1 MWRWVNKICLSLTD
15 RLFKRQKIPE
25 AEVSGLP
32 DISAIVPMVEVEHV
46 VVPPLAGI
54 EADFCN
60 EEQTRRKAVRD
71 IFDKYS
77 VSMEDA
83 RSAEKFINK

>member
-1 MWRWVNKICLSLTD
+1 MWRWMNKIRLCLTD

-32 DISAIVPMVEVEHV
+32 DISAIVPMVEVEPV

-54 EADFCN
+54 EADFGN

>member
-1 MWRWVNKICLSLTD
+1 MWRWMNKIRLSLTD
-15 RLFKRQKIPE
+15 RIFKRQKIPE

-46 VVPPLAGI
+46 VVPPLAGV

>member
-1 MWRWVNKICLSLTD
+1 MWRWMNKIRLSLTD

-54 EADFCN
+54 EADFSN

>member
-1 MWRWVNKICLSLTD
+1 MWRWMNKIRLGLKD

-32 DISAIVPMVEVEHV
+32 DISVIVPMVEVEHV

-54 EADFCN
+54 EADFGN

>member
-1 MWRWVNKICLSLTD
+1 MWRWMSKIRLSLKD
-15 RLFKRQKIPE
+15 SFFKRQKIPE

-46 VVPPLAGI
+46 VVPPLVGI
-54 EADFCN
+54 DADFGN
-60 EEQTRRKAVRD
+60 EDQARRKAVRD

>member
-1 MWRWVNKICLSLTD
+1 MWRWVNKIRLSLTD

>member
-1 MWRWVNKICLSLTD
+1 MWRWMSKIRLSPKD
-15 RLFKRQKIPE
+15 RFFKRQKIPE

-46 VVPPLAGI
+46 VVPPLAGV
-54 EADFCN
+54 EADFGN
-60 EEQTRRKAVRD
+60 EDQARRKTVRD

>member
-1 MWRWVNKICLSLTD
+1 MWRWMSKIRLSLID
-15 RLFKRQKIPE
+15 RIFKRQKIPE

>member
-1 MWRWVNKICLSLTD
+1 MWRWVNKIRLSLTD

-32 DISAIVPMVEVEHV
+32 DISAIVPMVEVQHV

-54 EADFCN
+54 EADFGN

>member
-1 MWRWVNKICLSLTD
+1 MWRWMNKIRLSLTD
-15 RLFKRQKIPE
+15 RIFKRQKIPE

-54 EADFCN
+54 EADFGN

>member
-1 MWRWVNKICLSLTD
+1 MWRWMSKIRLSLTD
-15 RLFKRQKIPE
+15 RIFKRQKIPE

>member
-1 MWRWVNKICLSLTD
+1 MWLC
-15 RLFKRQKIPE
+15 RLLR
-25 AEVSGLP
+25 
-32 DISAIVPMVEVEHV
+32 
-46 VVPPLAGI
+46 GI
-54 EADFCN
+54 EADFSN

>member
-1 MWRWVNKICLSLTD
+1 MWRWMNKIRLGLKD

-32 DISAIVPMVEVEHV
+32 DISAIVPMVEVVHV

-54 EADFCN
+54 EADFSN

-71 IFDKYS
+71 FFDKYS

-83 RSAEKFINK
+83 RSAEKLINK

>member
-1 MWRWVNKICLSLTD
+1 MWRWMSKIRLSLKD
-15 RLFKRQKIPE
+15 SFFKRQKIPE

-54 EADFCN
+54 EADFFN